1 MPVFFSMRSWFLMLV
16 FFGFFASVHAQDS
29 TKWYQRIRLD
39 GYIQLQFAATDK
51 ADTLSLHSESAG
63 RFDRFVSNKFMLRRS
78 RMQFR
83 YIDSLAESSISFD
96 INERG
101 VQIKDSWLR
110 LKDPWFHT
118 VQLTLGIFSRPFGEE
133 IELSSRDRELPERT
147 LVTHQIFP
155 GIRDLGVNLRIRA
168 PKKHPLHFLQ
178 MDAGLYHGTSG
189 NLESD
194 KFKDLSG
201 RLLIDNP
208 INVKNVNYHFGYSG
222 YFGKVNHLYDIDG
235 SASNYR
241 FIWNTIDTTLTING
255 VSQSF
260 KIFTQDLSMVSLQGL
275 LNDPNNR
282 ITKGSYTAHVNRIYH
297 SFHGQVKISSIIG
310 KTTLRG
316 EYLFGQQVSVE
327 GTLGNPYVFT
337 SQSPTGPFTGV
348 TWPKFDSPQ
357 PYNAAVV
364 GPSSKPYHTFVRQ
377 FQAYYLYVDQQLG
390 KTKHYLTYR
399 LDFYDP
405 NTQVKGNEIILNIVD
420 ESGQILGPSG
430 LSVADVAFT
439 NHVVGYRFEATKN
452 LTLSAFIEMPKN
464 EITQLIPL
472 DSEQIGLGKY
482 PHSGF
487 LSDIRDNVLLV
498 RIQYKFN

>member
-1 MPVFFSMRSWFLMLV
+1 MPDLRSIIILV
-16 FFGFFASVHAQDS
+16 FTSLLSFGKIYSQDS
-29 TKWYQRIRLD
+29 VKWYNRIRFE
-39 GYIQLQFAATDK
+39 GYVQMQFAASDK
-51 ADTLSLHSESAG
+51 SDSLSLNSESAG

-78 RMQFR
+78 RIQFR
-83 YIDSLAESSISFD
+83 YIDSIAESSISFD
-96 INERG
+96 LNERG
-101 VQIKDSWLR
+101 VQIKDSWLK
-110 LKDPWFHT
+110 LTDPWTKTF
-118 VQLTLGIFSRPFGEE
+118 QCTLGIFSRPFGEE

-147 LVTHQIFP
+147 MVTHHIFP
-155 GIRDLGVNLRIRA
+155 GIRDLGINVKIRA
-168 PKKHPLHFLQ
+168 PKNHSLHFIML
-178 MDAGLYHGTSG
+178 DAGVYHGTSG

-194 KFKDLSG
+194 RFKDLST
-201 RLLIDNP
+201 RLVIDNP
-208 INVKNVNYHFGYSG
+208 FKIKHFDYHFGYSG
-222 YFGKVNHLYDIDG
+222 YLGKINHLYDIDG

-260 KIFTQDLSMVSLQGL
+260 KIFTQDLSMTSLQNV

-282 ITKGSYTAHVNRIYH
+282 ITKGSYTTRVNRMYH
-297 SFHGQVKISSIIG
+297 SFHGQIKISSKLG

-364 GPSSKPYHTFVRQ
+364 GPSTKPYHTFVRQ

-390 KTKHYLTYR
+390 KTKHYLSYR
-399 LDFYDP
+399 IDFYDP
-405 NTQVKGNEIILNIVD
+405 NIQVKGNEIILNIVD
-420 ESGQILGPSG
+420 NSGQILGPSG

-439 NHVVGYRFEATKN
+439 NHVIGYRFEATKK
-452 LTLSAFIEMPKN
+452 LTLSAFIELPKN
-464 EITQLIPL
+464 EITKLIPL